1 MHSNIW
7 KVMGFGSLDSAA
19 AELIGEIQAFKD
31 LAIENWSLDD
41 CIENS
46 NSFSVLHAL
55 FKMIKLIP
63 NLNATAERSFSILRR
78 IKNYLRSTMGQERL
92 NALLLVAAN
101 QDITIEP
108 RVVFNKFVDL
118 ATRRED
124 FIKFD
129 ENL

>member
-1 MHSNIW
+1 
-7 KVMGFGSLDSAA
+7 MGFGSLDSAA

-92 NALLLVAAN
+92 NALLIVAAN
-101 QDITIEP
+101 HDLKIEP
-108 RVVFNKFVDL
+108 SVIFTSL
-118 ATRRED
+118 L
-124 FIKFD
+124 IW
-129 ENL
+129 

>member
-1 MHSNIW
+1 
-7 KVMGFGSLDSAA
+7 MGDSRVQSVSFM
-19 AELIGEIQAFKD
+19 ERFKSSKTVFHT
-31 LAIENWSLDD
+31 LVA
-41 CIENS
+41 
-46 NSFSVLHAL
+46 
-55 FKMIKLIP
+55 MMKLIP
-63 NLNATAERSFSILRR
+63 NSNATTERFFSILRR
-78 IKNYLRSTMGQERL
+78 IRNYLQSTMGQERL